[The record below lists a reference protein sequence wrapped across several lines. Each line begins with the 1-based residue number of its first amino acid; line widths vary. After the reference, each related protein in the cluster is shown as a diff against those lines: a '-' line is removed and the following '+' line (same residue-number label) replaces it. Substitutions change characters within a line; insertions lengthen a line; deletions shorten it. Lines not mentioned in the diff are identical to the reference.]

1 MAMLRRAA
9 LPLAALLALP
19 ACATGPG
26 GWQGGGWQ
34 GAGWQGD
41 AAELWAGSAL
51 YPDAAGWWGAPAP
64 SPASFAPHLA
74 GHGRWVG
81 HRTYGR
87 VWLPAVGPGW
97 QPYRF
102 GHWAEHP
109 RWGRTWRSAEPFGWI
124 VYHYGRWGFD
134 PRLGWFWVPGPAFAP
149 HWTDL
154 RWSAGWLAWAPLPPA
169 GWVGWGDWRWGPGG
183 WSHGY
188 PGWVHAPRGAALRPG
203 WTPRARLDRSELD
216 RMQRAP
222 APAIPAAPQSVPP
235 PVEVARPDPAT
246 GRWREGGREWTRRE
260 WTPRAQPAD
269 IGASPAAPG
278 TARPGLAAPAMAD
291 APPRAPARGDWSA
304 RPARAEPPPRPP
316 AAARGGL
323 EQGAAANEP

>member
-1 MAMLRRAA
+1 MLRRAA

-26 GWQGGGWQ
+26 WDWGE
-34 GAGWQGD
+34 AGWRD
-41 AAELWAGSAL
+41 DRAAPWGAAAGL
-51 YPDAAGWWGAPAP
+51 GLVYPWAAGWWGAPAP
-64 SPASFAPHLA
+64 SAASFAPHLA

-102 GHWAEHP
+102 GHWIDHP

-124 VYHYGRWGFD
+124 VHHYGRWGFD
-134 PRLGWFWVPGPAFAP
+134 PRLGWFWVPGQAFAP

-169 GWVGWGDWRWGPGG
+169 GWAGWGDWRWGPGG

-203 WTPRARLDRSELD
+203 WTPRARVDRAELD

-222 APAIPAAPQSVPP
+222 TPAIPAAPPSAAPLSAAPLSAAP
-235 PVEVARPDPAT
+235 PVEVARPDRAT
-246 GRWREGGREWTRRE
+246 GRWREGGREWTPRTS
-260 WTPRAQPAD
+260 TPHAQPAD
-269 IGASPAAPG
+269 IGAVSAGPG

-291 APPRAPARGDWSA
+291 APPRA
-304 RPARAEPPPRPP
+304 RAGG
-316 AAARGGL
+316 RGGL
-323 EQGAAANEP
+323 EQGAAASEP